1 MFCLET
7 EKILVVEFY
16 DIRLIN
22 GIDSNEL
29 TSCLPV
35 MSESFYHK
43 VDYSSSYSMMLKIF
57 GSSEMPYVHGG
68 I

>member
-1 MFCLET
+1 MFCLEA

-29 TSCLPV
+29 ASCLPV
-35 MSESFYHK
+35 MSESFYYK
-43 VDYSSSYSMMLKIF
+43 VNDSSSYSMMLKTF
-57 GSSEMPYVHGG
+57 GSSEMPYVHSG